1 MAQKSDGA
9 ADTVASGFA
18 HDVARPDS
26 VRNFRGF
33 PRVSAGLG
41 GQHCAL
47 VQDTPGFEDAGAYF
61 SHCVRFGVARV
72 GAAQSY
78 NQSIHCFGP
87 VMTLPYNF
95 SPGPAMLPPEVI
107 EQIRADLPEWHWHG
121 EGQGASVMEVSH
133 RGRAF
138 EALIAEAEADL
149 RELLAIPANYRVIF
163 MQGGAWGQFAAVPM
177 NLLRA
182 EETAHY
188 VVSGGWSKSAS
199 IEAAKFGQVE
209 VVASSEE
216 LGYTRAPAK
225 NEWKS
230 SFEQNMLLAPMK
242 KSFSPS
248 SYTYIC
254 SNETVY
260 GNEVHAFPAEL
271 SSPLVV
277 DASSHFLS
285 RPMDVAACGLIYAG
299 AQKNVG
305 PAGVTI
311 VIIRDDLLDRAPKN
325 IPSVF
330 HYQHMAANKSLFNT
344 PPVFSI
350 YATALTLKWI
360 KAQGGLPEMERRA
373 IARSALLYDAIDS
386 SKLFSAPVAIEDRSR
401 MNVVFDTGNADTDA
415 AFVKFCDARGLMSLK
430 GHRVRGGMR
439 ASIYNAMP
447 QAGVEA
453 LVAAMRDFETVYR

>member
-1 MAQKSDGA
+1 MS
-9 ADTVASGFA
+9 
-18 HDVARPDS
+18 
-26 VRNFRGF
+26 
-33 PRVSAGLG
+33 
-41 GQHCAL
+41 
-47 VQDTPGFEDAGAYF
+47 
-61 SHCVRFGVARV
+61 
-72 GAAQSY
+72 
-78 NQSIHCFGP
+78 
-87 VMTLPYNF
+87 LPYNF

-107 EQIRADLPEWHWHG
+107 EQIRADLPEWYWHG
-121 EGQGASVMEVSH
+121 VGQGASIMEVSH

-138 EALIAEAEADL
+138 EGLIAEAEADL
-149 RELLAIPANYRVIF
+149 RELLAIPANYKVIF

-182 EETAHY
+182 DETANY

-199 IEAAKFGQVE
+199 IEAAKFGRVE
-209 VVASSEE
+209 VLASSETS
-216 LGYTRAPAK
+216 GYTRVPAR
-225 NEWKS
+225 NGWIS
-230 SFEQNMLLAPMK
+230 TYGTNTQV
-242 KSFSPS
+242 SPARMGISAS

-260 GNEVHAFPAEL
+260 GNEIHALPTGLA
-271 SSPLVV
+271 SPLVV

-299 AQKNVG
+299 AQKNIG
-305 PAGVTI
+305 PAGVTVVI
-311 VIIRDDLLDRAPKN
+311 VRDDLLDRAPKN

-330 HYQHMAANKSLFNT
+330 HYKHMAANGSLFNT

-360 KAQGGLPEMERRA
+360 RAQGGLAEMERRA
-373 IARSALLYDAIDS
+373 LARSNLLYDAIDAS
-386 SKLFSAPVAIEDRSR
+386 TLFTAPVSREDRSR
-401 MNVVFDTGNADTDA
+401 MNVVFDTGNPETDA

-447 QAGVEA
+447 TAGVEA
-453 LVAAMRDFETVYR
+453 LVAAMREFEAAQ